1 MVELF
6 HIGGISIHLFGITIA
21 LGILAGI
28 KVMLTEG
35 RRKGLDKYPLFDL
48 GLYTVFAGLV
58 GARINY
64 ILAFNL
70 SYYLEHPV
78 RIFMIQ
84 QGGLSIQ
91 GGLIAGAAF
100 AFWYMRKHQIPL
112 WKTADTFAPGIILG
126 QAIGRIGCDVFGVP
140 MEQEWPWGI
149 EFMGNIVHPVQIYE
163 VILNFALFLLLWHKR
178 KSIEYEGQL
187 FIYYI
192 IGFSLNRF
200 IVEFFR
206 TNPLVFGQISIAHL
220 YSAGMIIAALIAKE
234 FLKKRSR
241 KRIQAQK
248 VTQKKGN
255 KDLKNKDLTS
265 GKENTAGS
273 FLDLKVTGMV
283 VFGTIL
289 AVVFYYWVHSTF

>member
-6 HIGGISIHLFGITIA
+6 HIGGISIHLFGLTIA
-21 LGILAGI
+21 LGILVGL

-35 RRKGLDKYPLFDL
+35 KRKGLDKYPLLDL
-48 GLYTVFAGLV
+48 GLYTVIAGII

-64 ILAFNL
+64 IIAFNL
-70 SYYLEHPV
+70 SYYLEHPL

-100 AFWYMRKHQIPL
+100 AFWYMRKHRIPL
-112 WKTADTFAPGIILG
+112 WKTADTFAPGIIMG

-140 MEQEWPWGI
+140 MERAWPWGI

-163 VILNFALFLLLWHKR
+163 VILNFALFLVLWHKR
-178 KSIEYEGQL
+178 KAVEYEGQL

-220 YSAGMIIAALIAKE
+220 YSVGMIIAALIAKE
-234 FLKKRSR
+234 FLKRRSG
-241 KRIQAQK
+241 KINQD
-248 VTQKKGN
+248 QKKYARKKQGKVSTQTDTN
-255 KDLKNKDLTS
+255 VTS
-265 GKENTAGS
+265 
-273 FLDLKVTGMV
+273 LDWKVMGMV
-283 VFGTIL
+283 GIGTVL
-289 AVVFYYWVHSTF
+289 AIVFYYWVHSTF